1 MKKESRRP
9 RVQRKDLGKRRKPH
23 RNGSMNA
30 HCRRKENRQR
40 ETTWG
45 PAVKSKAVRF
55 FRKLKDR
62 RIRSLENQKIERPRN
77 GKSGGSENR
86 KAEYQNQNTV
96 GFYAVAFCQL
106 AFPLPESGLSFSRTA
121 SDRKNEFR
129 KNKNPSKIELAA
141 LRHPALRKV

>member
-30 HCRRKENRQR
+30 HCRRKENRRR

-62 RIRSLENQKIERPRN
+62 KIRSLENQKIERLRN
-77 GKSGGSENR
+77 GKPGGSENR
-86 KAEYQNQNTV
+86 NAEYQNQNTV
-96 GFYAVAFCQL
+96 GFHAVAFCQL
-106 AFPLPESGLSFSRTA
+106 AFPLPESGLSLSKTA
-121 SDRKNEFR
+121 SDRKKRVQKE
-129 KNKNPSKIELAA
+129 KSE
-141 LRHPALRKV
+141 

>member
-1 MKKESRRP
+1 MEERKKNGNSRMEKESCRP
-9 RVQRKDLGKRRKPH
+9 RVQRKDHGKREKPH
-23 RNGSMNA
+23 GNGSMNP
-30 HCRRKENRQR
+30 HCRRKENRRR

-62 RIRSLENQKIERPRN
+62 KIRSLENQKIERLRN
-77 GKSGGSENR
+77 GKTGGSENR

-96 GFYAVAFCQL
+96 GFHAFAFCQL

-121 SDRKNEFR
+121 SDRKKRVQKE
-129 KNKNPSKIELAA
+129 
-141 LRHPALRKV
+141 